1 MERSTDLRKSERE
14 RFRDLLQQVQNDD
27 ETRSDR
33 LSVDDVMSLLAH
45 QEDLEAILGVM
56 IANELRD

>member
-1 MERSTDLRKSERE
+1 MENSTELRRSESE
-14 RFRDLLQQVQNDD
+14 RFRDLLQQVQYDD
-27 ETRSDR
+27 QARNNR

-45 QEDLEAILGVM
+45 QEDLDAILGAM